1 MSPLRALSFVST
13 LALAALSVPLLAAGC
28 NTEPTPSSDGPLGS
42 TQAGA
47 TLATPGFVE
56 TTVFAARIGSSGG
69 FGVPNG
75 VVREAVASANGAV
88 STGPCAR

>member
-1 MSPLRALSFVST
+1 VRREVTALSG
-13 LALAALSVPLLAAGC
+13 SVRHG
-28 NTEPTPSSDGPLGS
+28 NSGGP
-42 TQAGA
+42 AVDED
-47 TLATPGFVE
+47 GFVE